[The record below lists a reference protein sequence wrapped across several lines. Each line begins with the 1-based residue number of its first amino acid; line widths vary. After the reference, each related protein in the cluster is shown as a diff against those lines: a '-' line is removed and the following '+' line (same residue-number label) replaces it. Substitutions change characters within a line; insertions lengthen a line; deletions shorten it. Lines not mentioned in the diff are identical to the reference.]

1 MSRLETLRQTGGGGS
16 VPGKTVGAGSAPATG
31 PAGALTSETANSF
44 GIPQSGG
51 GGQVPAQMTDENP
64 YDDQTSQSI
73 QEPGQ
78 YGIQQT
84 GTGPQEVTAG
94 VGFRD
99 RAEASN
105 PFSVDAQVPGLAP
118 AIPEELADEDP
129 YGFAPTQ
136 SGDGGPAQQINTHR
150 DAQGNI
156 YRPGS
161 ASDPYADR
169 RGGGLPFG
177 LELPGADSLP
187 FPGVTGAILG
197 GVGGLSNRNLDRIQQ
212 GATDGTEGYSYGEF
226 GNQRFGTSPGFLSG
240 STVTSGPTAL
250 RGLAVNQT
258 VPNTPANQA
267 RLLEAAEQDT
277 YQSAS
282 GNTYAGAVAT
292 AKRRSDEEAQSRGY
306 GSAVTDQHGNAVRST
321 TIDPATGK
329 GTIVTSGGRIQQ
341 EEESVQYGND
351 DSDSGGGGK

>member
-64 YDDQTSQSI
+64 YDDQTTQSI
-73 QEPGQ
+73 SEPGQ

-84 GTGPQEVTAG
+84 GTGPAEVTPG

-99 RAEASN
+99 RAMANN
-105 PFSVDAQVPGLAP
+105 PFGVAPGEVPTLAEAVPAAEEDSPFVDENPYDDGDDYSPAAARSFRNSHGQV
-118 AIPEELADEDP
+118 
-129 YGFAPTQ
+129 
-136 SGDGGPAQQINTHR
+136 
-150 DAQGNI
+150 
-156 YRPGS
+156 YREGS
-161 ASDPYADR
+161 ASDPYAGQGDT
-169 RGGGLPFG
+169 GLPFG
-177 LELPGADSLP
+177 FELPMASDLP
-187 FPGVTGAILG
+187 FPGLTGAVLG
-197 GVGGLSNRNLDRIQQ
+197 GIGGLSNRNLDRIQQ
-212 GATDGTEGYSYGEF
+212 GTADGTEGYSYGEF
-226 GNQRFGTSPGFLSG
+226 GNQRFGTSPGLVSG
-240 STVTSGPTAL
+240 TTVTSGPTAL

-292 AKRRSDEEAQSRGY
+292 AKREADEEAQARGY
-306 GSAVTDQHGNAVRST
+306 GSAVTDQHGKAVRSGS
-321 TIDPATGK
+321 DGS
-329 GTIVTSGGRIQQ
+329 IVTSGGRIQQ
-341 EEESVQYGND
+341 EEESVEYGGGSRD
-351 DSDSGGGGK
+351 DDGGGGGK